1 MNRIRIEFLKDG
13 KAIKAFDR
21 SVHEKSEA
29 AQLAEEIAKD
39 SGIPH
44 DAKKIS
50 FERKFKA
57 KLTLPSGKTEL
68 IESKALDEAEA
79 QAIAA
84 KWAALTKI
92 EFTAVKIAFLEA

>member
-1 MNRIRIEFLKDG
+1 MNRVRIEFLKDG
-13 KAIKAFDR
+13 AVVKRFDR
-21 SVHEKSEA
+21 TAKDASEA

-57 KLTLPSGKTEL
+57 VLALADGHKEL
-68 IESKALDEAEA
+68 IESKAFDEESAKVV
-79 QAIAA
+79 AA
-84 KWAALTKI
+84 NWVALTKI
-92 EFTAVKIAFLEA
+92 EFTAVKVAFLEA